1 MAYLDASSSFPN
13 TSEISSFAPTSPFL
27 PPSSILII
35 GSGVFGLSTAYA
47 LTQRDGFSNST
58 ITVVDRAAGHSSH
71 DVVFPA
77 RDSSSI
83 DSSRIIR
90 ADYADPAYAALAA
103 EALKHWR
110 QASSPGDLGAQGRY
124 SENGLVL
131 VADGNLNKL
140 DAPTS
145 IDGVASPAQINN
157 AKRSGADYVRASYE
171 NAVTLSRQEPDLTSR
186 IRMLLDVDA
195 IREAVGTGG
204 ASGTSGYIN
213 GYAGWA
219 DAEKSMAWLFE
230 RVKRTGRVDFVN
242 GTVTSLTH
250 ADNTAT
256 GAQLEDGKLL
266 TADLVILATGAWT
279 ATLLDLSGQATATG
293 QVIGYLDITEEEQEQ
308 LGKMPTLLNLT
319 NGLFIIPPVNRQL
332 KVARHAYGYLNPTTP
347 VSTTPLTTSSKPQ
360 GPISYPRTSLTTPA
374 ALTIPKEGMDDLR
387 HALRDMLPSHPAIH
401 DRPFTKTRLCWYTD
415 TPTGDFLITYHPR
428 FKGLFVATGGSGHGF
443 KFLPVLGDKI
453 VDTVEGHCPSEFV
466 EKWAWKGGL
475 GDEGDAGVVSTE
487 DGSRGGRPGLI
498 LDDEMGK
505 TLIAHGLNDG
515 CYTVD
520 EDPGKSVHMLRS

>member
-1 MAYLDASSSFPN
+1 MALQDSSSSSPN
-13 TSEISSFAPTSPFL
+13 TSGASSAAATSSASTSQFS

-47 LTQRDGFSNST
+47 LTQRDGYANTT
-58 ITVVDRAAGHSSH
+58 ITVVDRAVGHGSG

-110 QASSPGDLGAQGRY
+110 QASSPGNLGAQGRY

-131 VADGNLNKL
+131 VADGSSDKL
-140 DAPTS
+140 ETS
-145 IDGVASPAQINN
+145 TAVDGVASPAQVDK
-157 AKRSGADYVRASYE
+157 ATKSGADYVRASYE
-171 NAVTLSRQEPDLTSR
+171 NAVALNRDEPDLASR
-186 IRMLLDVDA
+186 IRMLTDVNA

-219 DAEKSMAWLFE
+219 DAEKSMAWLFD
-230 RVKRTGRVDFVN
+230 RVKRTGRVGFVN
-242 GTVTSLTH
+242 GTVSSLTH
-250 ADNTAT
+250 TDGTVT
-256 GAQLEDGKLL
+256 GARLEDGRNL

-293 QVIGYLDITEEEQEQ
+293 QVIGYLDITEQEQEQ
-308 LGKMPTLLNLT
+308 LGQMPTLLNLT

-332 KVARHAYGYLNPTTP
+332 KVARHAYGYLNPTRP
-347 VSTTPLTTSSKPQ
+347 SATTPLTNTSKPPR
-360 GPISYPRTSLTTPA
+360 PISYPRTALTTPP

-387 HALRDMLPSHPAIH
+387 HALREMLPSHPAIH

-415 TPTGDFLITYHPR
+415 TPTGDFLITYHPK
-428 FKGLFVATGGSGHGF
+428 FNGLFVATGGSGHGF
-443 KFLPVLGDKI
+443 KFLPVLGNKI
-453 VDTVEGHCPSEFV
+453 VDVVEGHCPSEFV
-466 EKWAWKGGL
+466 DRWAWKGGL
-475 GDEGDAGVVSTE
+475 GDDGDAGVVSTE
-487 DGSRGGRPGLI
+487 DGSRGGRRGLI
-498 LDDEMGK
+498 LDDEMRK
-505 TLIAHGLNDG
+505 TLTAFGMNDG
-515 CYTVD
+515 CYSVD
-520 EDPGKSVHMLRS
+520 EDPDL